1 MEITQISDYVWTVTI
16 TYEGTDNAR
25 NPGEE
30 ANG

>member
-1 MEITQISDYVWTVTI
+1 MTIEQVSDYVWIVTI

-30 ANG
+30 TDG